1 MDTPGSSSIMTAV
14 TLNTLAFVF
23 LVFDVSNK
31 ASFDNMETFIENFNH
46 NNKNENRLLYIIG
59 NKSDKDSRKVMD
71 EGQNFADIYGLSYF
85 ETSAKSGANV
95 DNVFKMAMQKI
106 CDNLEQKKYDPAI
119 KLEKFG
125 ITKTA

>member
-59 NKSDKDSRKVMD
+59 NKSDKDNRKVMD
-71 EGQNFADIYGLSYF
+71 EG
-85 ETSAKSGANV
+85 
-95 DNVFKMAMQKI
+95 
-106 CDNLEQKKYDPAI
+106 
-119 KLEKFG
+119 
-125 ITKTA
+125 